1 MGSISKLSFGSMTA
15 STWNLK
21 ESLVPYGNVNL
32 TVAFDRTAQLLR
44 APTLGELAGI
54 MASML
59 SLGTAFAAFVFFSE
73 CQFSKRCT
81 TPKDAGTNSTARQ
94 VEASLPDS
102 AISRIRPIST

>member
-54 MASML
+54 MASNAKLGDGVRGLRL
-59 SLGTAFAAFVFFSE
+59 SE
-73 CQFSKRCT
+73 RQFSKRCT
-81 TPKDAGTNSTARQ
+81 TPKNAGTNSTARP
-94 VEASLPDS
+94 VEVCLPDS
-102 AISRIRPIST
+102 A